1 MQTVIGLF
9 ENAHE
14 AQQAVQELMSKGF
27 TNDNVDVSVR
37 GNSNA
42 SSGSYASEDSTT
54 SDTITGTSGSGSGS
68 VYGDGDITGS
78 PMNKSDDYNGNR
90 NSDNVS
96 DNGSGSIYDNGDQ
109 STRRM
114 NTSGDY
120 GDNRNDDSFG
130 DKVSRFF
137 KNLFGDNDDDADR
150 YSTVANKTGCVVTV
164 HAQSDEE
171 AERAADIL
179 DEYGAVDVNE
189 RAAAYGYSGKTSG
202 SSSDRDSSDRTS
214 FDRTGYDGANTDVN
228 ESDTLNVIKED
239 VQIGKRE
246 VETGGVRLRSRIVER
261 PVEEQ
266 IRLREE
272 KVTVERNPVD
282 RAATSSDF
290 QNFKEGD
297 IEVTERAEVADVSKQ
312 ARVIEEVKLNKEV
325 NERTET
331 ISETARDTEVDVENL
346 SKSDVSRKGKKKNL

>member
-14 AQQAVQELMSKGF
+14 AQQALQELMSKGF

-37 GNSNA
+37 GDSNT
-42 SSGSYASEDSTT
+42 SSDSYASDDSL
-54 SDTITGTSGSGSGS
+54 SGDTITGTSGTGSGS
-68 VYGDGDITGS
+68 VYEGGNVTGNR
-78 PMNKSDDYNGNR
+78 MNTSDDYSDNR

-96 DNGSGSIYDNGDQ
+96 NLGSGSTYDSGDQ

-164 HAQSDEE
+164 HAQSEEE

-202 SSSDRDSSDRTS
+202 SSSERTDYDRANSDV
-214 FDRTGYDGANTDVN
+214 D

-261 PVEEQ
+261 PVEEK

-290 QNFKEGD
+290 QNFKEGE

-312 ARVIEEVKLNKEV
+312 ARVVEEVKLNKEV

-346 SKSDVSRKGKKKNL
+346 SKSDVNRKGKKKNL

>member
-1 MQTVIGLF
+1 M
-9 ENAHE
+9 
-14 AQQAVQELMSKGF
+14 
-27 TNDNVDVSVR
+27 
-37 GNSNA
+37 
-42 SSGSYASEDSTT
+42 
-54 SDTITGTSGSGSGS
+54 
-68 VYGDGDITGS
+68 
-78 PMNKSDDYNGNR
+78 
-90 NSDNVS
+90 
-96 DNGSGSIYDNGDQ
+96 
-109 STRRM
+109 
-114 NTSGDY
+114 
-120 GDNRNDDSFG
+120 
-130 DKVSRFF
+130 
-137 KNLFGDNDDDADR
+137 
-150 YSTVANKTGCVVTV
+150 
-164 HAQSDEE
+164 HAQSEEE

-202 SSSDRDSSDRTS
+202 SSSERTDYDRANSDV
-214 FDRTGYDGANTDVN
+214 D

-261 PVEEQ
+261 PVEEK

-290 QNFKEGD
+290 QNFKEGE

-312 ARVIEEVKLNKEV
+312 ARVVEEVKLNKEV

-346 SKSDVSRKGKKKNL
+346 SKSDVNRKGKKKNL